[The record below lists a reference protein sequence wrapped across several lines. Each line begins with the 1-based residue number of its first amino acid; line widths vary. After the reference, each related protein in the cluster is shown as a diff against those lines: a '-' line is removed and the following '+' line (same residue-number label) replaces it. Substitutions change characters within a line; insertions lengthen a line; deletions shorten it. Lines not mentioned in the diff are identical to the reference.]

1 MLNIPVIPK
10 EIAARVRAT
19 VPVALPGRYTG
30 K

>member
-19 VPVALPGRYTG
+19 LPVAQPSAARG
-30 K
+30 